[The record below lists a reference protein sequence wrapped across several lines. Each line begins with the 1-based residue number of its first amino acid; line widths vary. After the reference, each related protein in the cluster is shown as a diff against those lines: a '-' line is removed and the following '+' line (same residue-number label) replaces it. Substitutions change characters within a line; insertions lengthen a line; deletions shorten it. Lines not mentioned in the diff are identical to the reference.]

1 MMKGQEFTMK
11 NENIMIFGDSY
22 STFAGCIP
30 TGYAP
35 YYSGR
40 RERGPDIESA
50 DQSWWGM
57 MVNESGAN
65 LVRNDSWSGS
75 TIGYTG
81 YNNSD
86 TSKTSSF
93 IFRLEKLTQEGFFES
108 NTIDRVFVFGGTND
122 SWSNAPLGS
131 EMSEGWE
138 RSDLYNV
145 LPAISYFFT
154 KLREVLPDAKI
165 YGICN
170 CDIKPEVTNAIQ
182 SASEKVGG
190 KAIVIEKI
198 DKLNGHPTPLGM
210 IQIKDQVLKA
220 IAEA

>member
-1 MMKGQEFTMK
+1 MK

-30 TGYAP
+30 AGYAP

-50 DQSWWGM
+50 DQSWWGL
-57 MVNESGAN
+57 MVKETESN

-93 IFRLEKLTQEGFFES
+93 IYRLEKLTQEGFFAD
-108 NTIDRVFVFGGTND
+108 NKIDTVFVFGGTND
-122 SWSNAPLGS
+122 SWSNAPLGN

-138 RSDLYNV
+138 RKDLYNV

-154 KLREVLPDAKI
+154 KLREVLPNAKI

-170 CDIKPEVTNAIQ
+170 CDIKSEVVNATKNVCD
-182 SASEKVGG
+182 KVGG
-190 KAIVIEKI
+190 KAIVLENI
-198 DKLNGHPTPLGM
+198 DKMNGHPTPLGM
-210 IQIKDQVLKA
+210 VQIKDQVLKG
-220 IAEA
+220 IEE

>member
-1 MMKGQEFTMK
+1 MK
-11 NENIMIFGDSY
+11 NENIVIFGDSY

-30 TGYAP
+30 AGYAP

-57 MVNESGAN
+57 LMDETEAK
-65 LVRNDSWSGS
+65 LIRNDSWSGS

-93 IFRLEKLTQEGFFES
+93 IFRLEKLEKEGFFES
-108 NTIDRVFVFGGTND
+108 NKIDRVFVFGGTND
-122 SWSNAPLGS
+122 SWSNAPLGT
-131 EMSEGWE
+131 EMTEGWVRE
-138 RSDLYNV
+138 DLYNV
-145 LPAISYFFT
+145 LSAIGYFFT
-154 KLREVLPDAKI
+154 KLREVLPEARI

-170 CDIKPEVTNAIQ
+170 CDIKGEVVNAIKN
-182 SASEKVGG
+182 ACERIEAKV
-190 KAIVIEKI
+190 IVLENI

-210 IQIKDQVLKA
+210 IQIKDQVLKGVS
-220 IAEA
+220 E